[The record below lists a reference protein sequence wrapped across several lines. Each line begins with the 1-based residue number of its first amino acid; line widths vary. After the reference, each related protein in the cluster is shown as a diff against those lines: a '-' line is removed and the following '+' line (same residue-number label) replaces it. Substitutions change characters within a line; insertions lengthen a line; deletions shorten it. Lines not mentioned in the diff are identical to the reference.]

1 MFYPNN
7 DSKSGKTYSTHH
19 SRAEAHE
26 QVLKVPPRGPAH
38 GLSMRTGVVSQAL
51 DKLAVTLAQLKST
64 GVVSGAALPWCL
76 PCPDLV
82 TAAASS

>member
-1 MFYPNN
+1 M
-7 DSKSGKTYSTHH
+7 SAKTYSTHH

-26 QVLKVPPRGPAH
+26 KVLKVPPRGHAH

-64 GVVSGAALPWCL
+64 GVVSGAAAVPALPWC
-76 PCPDLV
+76 
-82 TAAASS
+82 TW